1 MIVRKN
7 GKLVVIDVNSFHN
20 EKVKYTT
27 LWREKYNV
35 KIKNSHSI
43 TAESMTD
50 YLNGK
55 KFSL

>member
-7 GKLVVIDVNSFHN
+7 GKLVVIDVNAFHN

-43 TAESMTD
+43 TVESMND

>member
-7 GKLVVIDVNSFHN
+7 GKLVVIDVNAFHN

-35 KIKNSHSI
+35 KIKNGHNI
-43 TAESMTD
+43 TVESMND

>member
-7 GKLVVIDVNSFHN
+7 GKLVIFDANAFHN
-20 EKVKYTT
+20 EKVKYTS

-35 KIKNSHSI
+35 KIKNGHSI
-43 TAESMTD
+43 TTEIMTD

>member
-7 GKLVVIDVNSFHN
+7 GKLVVFHVDSFHN

-27 LWREKYNV
+27 LWKEKYNV
-35 KIKNSHSI
+35 VLKNDNNI
-43 TAESMTD
+43 TNECIVD